1 MEYCAR
7 VPVIVRPVEHGVE
20 LITQPDHAHL
30 ARSIMEHCVALRDHP
45 RRADVLL
52 AIGEHDN
59 GWAEEDASPGVDPQT
74 GTVIDF
80 VNASLWVRHTVWP
93 RGVARLADRPFA
105 AALVAQHAITVYDRF
120 RPEREWAS
128 FFAGME
134 KERDRMLRASGG
146 AVADLQAD
154 YPFVRL
160 GDLISLAFCAG
171 WSEEQRFADWRVAV
185 GGDRVIV
192 APDPFGGSVIPMAV
206 HMREIRPAVFQSD
219 EDLHSA
225 LTRAGTAVL
234 RGEVSGG

>member
-1 MEYCAR
+1 
-7 VPVIVRPVEHGVE
+7 VIVRTIGDGVQ

-30 ARSIMEHCVALRDHP
+30 ARSIMEHCVAFRDHP

-59 GWAEEDASPGVDPQT
+59 GWAEEDASPSVDSKT
-74 GTVIDF
+74 GAVIDF

-93 RGVARLADRPFA
+93 RGVARLAERPFA

-120 RPEREWAS
+120 RVEHEWGS
-128 FFAGME
+128 FFEGME
-134 KERDRMLRASGG
+134 KERDRMLRTSGL
-146 AVADLQAD
+146 AAADLQAD

-171 WSEEQRFADWRVAV
+171 WSEEQRFGDWRVALS
-185 GGDRVIV
+185 GDGVIV
-192 APDPFGGSVIPMAV
+192 TPDPFGGRVIPIAV
-206 HMREIRPAVFQSD
+206 QMREIRPAVFQSD
-219 EDLHSA
+219 EDLRA
-225 LTRAGTAVL
+225 TLTRAGTTVL